1 MPTADAQPEAWFN
14 AAATAMRQRRRR
26 SFVGEGGSGI
36 VAADTSIVPAVGP
49 GGGGGIG
56 PGGGGSTTAT
66 SAAFPMLDYSINQR
80 PGSAG
85 GTTASA
91 TASNAT
97 TANATAS
104 NATIAAATATHVSI
118 APLNGLPP
126 KRGWVILAALA
137 ALAWYAFGGADV
149 QADGNAARVT
159 IAPSGF
165 AWASFPESLAIA
177 TGATSGAI
185 AQDGRAFAATAGST
199 ATAYSPARAAGVPGS
214 VLMFVGTRPDGSRVG
229 VVLRPSSSSTSAY
242 RPWHW
247 YTMDKGVLQYV
258 GAVTDAE
265 KVTITNAQRGI
276 LP

>member
-1 MPTADAQPEAWFN
+1 MPTADAQPEAWFD

-36 VAADTSIVPAVGP
+36 VAADASIVPDVGP

-56 PGGGGSTTAT
+56 PGGGGTSPAT
-66 SAAFPMLDYSINQR
+66 GSPVPYLDYSINQR
-80 PGSAG
+80 PGYAG
-85 GTTASA
+85 GSTASA
-91 TASNAT
+91 TAST
-97 TANATAS
+97 
-104 NATIAAATATHVSI
+104 ATIAAATATPVSM
-118 APLNGLPP
+118 APLNGPP
-126 KRGWVILAALA
+126 PPSRGWLVLAALA
-137 ALAWYAFGGADV
+137 ALAWYAFADHSV
-149 QADGNAARVT
+149 IMDGNAARVT
-159 IAPSGF
+159 VAPNGF
-165 AWASFPESLAIA
+165 AFAGWPESLAVA
-177 TGATSGAI
+177 TSPTSGAI
-185 AQDGRAFAATAGST
+185 ALEGRAFAASTGST

-229 VVLRPSSSSTSAY
+229 VVLRPSTSSTSAY

-258 GAVTDAE
+258 GPVTDAE

>member
-1 MPTADAQPEAWFN
+1 MTMPTADAQPEAWFD

-26 SFVGEGGSGI
+26 SFVGEGGTGI
-36 VAADTSIVPAVGP
+36 VAADASIVPDVGP

-56 PGGGGSTTAT
+56 PGGGGTTPAT
-66 SAAFPMLDYSINQR
+66 GAGFPLMDYSINQR
-80 PGSAG
+80 PGYAG
-85 GTTASA
+85 GSTASA
-91 TASNAT
+91 TAST
-97 TANATAS
+97 
-104 NATIAAATATHVSI
+104 ATIAAATATPASM

-149 QADGNAARVT
+149 QADGNTARVT

-229 VVLRPSSSSTSAY
+229 VVLRPSTSSTSAY

-258 GAVTDAE
+258 GPVSDAE